1 MAKVRRM
8 KTSTLFR
15 FLVAPALL
23 LCAILRKPIFQ
34 WIAVAAVGIWL
45 AVMIV
50 QAVGTLPKR
59 VKRNRKPVQTIC
71 QEPGTQRR
79 REA

>member
-34 WIAVAAVGIWL
+34 WIAVAAGGRYSP
-45 AVMIV
+45 
-50 QAVGTLPKR
+50 QAGKEKPQACADDLSGAWPK
-59 VKRNRKPVQTIC
+59 
-71 QEPGTQRR
+71 PGTQRR

>member
-8 KTSTLFR
+8 KDFHSLPVLSSTRSALMCD
-15 FLVAPALL
+15 PAQ
-23 LCAILRKPIFQ
+23 AIFQ

-50 QAVGTLPKR
+50 QAVGTLPS
-59 VKRNRKPVQTIC
+59 
-71 QEPGTQRR
+71 G
-79 REA
+79 